1 VTADEWLPSS
11 DRPGKPTG
19 TWVARALHSR
29 LVVGIGSQV
38 PVPLAL
44 ARAFLLHDNR
54 QENRLDGWAR
64 LRAPSE
70 QPRYR
75 AVRSVVE
82 KYGSTGFVLDVG
94 CSQGVL
100 QEGLAY
106 GRYLGVDAFAEP
118 IAHAAHRSDVRTSFV
133 HADGAAFV
141 PDQPPDVVV
150 LNEVLYYLP
159 DPLASVRHYASVLSP
174 GGVLVVS
181 VFERAWATRRLL
193 RQIARQ
199 HSLVESSLVGQ
210 GHLCWRVSVFRP

>member
-1 VTADEWLPSS
+1 VTSNEWLPSS
-11 DRPGKPTG
+11 GRPGKPTG

-38 PVPLAL
+38 PVPLTL

-54 QENRLDGWAR
+54 QENRRDGWGR
-64 LRAPSE
+64 LRHASE
-70 QPRYR
+70 EPRYQ
-75 AVRSVVE
+75 AVRSAVE
-82 KYGSTGFVLDVG
+82 KYGANGFVLDVG
-94 CSQGVL
+94 CSQGIL
-100 QEGLAY
+100 QDGLTY
-106 GRYLGVDAFAEP
+106 RRYLGVDAFAES
-118 IAHAAHRSDVRTSFV
+118 IARTAAYSDARTSFV
-133 HADGAAFV
+133 HADGSAYVA
-141 PDQPPDVVV
+141 DQAPDVVV

-159 DPLASVRHYASVLSP
+159 DPLASVGHYAGLLAP
-174 GGVLVVS
+174 DGALVVS